1 MVLSTLFMALT
12 SFTNPGLIARPPASA
27 RRAHFE
33 RFQERR
39 EQTPPYL
46 LVEPSGGV
54 IEVSTK
60 YCTVCGIVRP
70 PRASHCRE
78 TDRCIERWDNYCPWV
93 GTAVGRRNYGWF
105 VAFVLTSTLLAL
117 YVACAS
123 FAHLRY
129 AAAVLIA
136 SERRSVTPHAT
147 PAWVRS
153 AFEAPISCLLVGY
166 GLVVGAMLT
175 VLSFYHLFLIA
186 TNQTTYEH
194 VRGTYDEP
202 GSNPFDRGLVRNC
215 LTFLLPRCF
224 PPLPLKPSESI
235 EYGSGEGGGGGS
247 GGGVAMRAKHE
258 PSSAYDADTKDL
270 EAGSVEQL
278 RRSRRGAAKIGSLRG
293 GDGEPAAKLAVE
305 MTGKGDSVKGAGSR
319 SFRLPDGEPPP
330 SPTGS
335 YCSASSTEQHP
346 AASAPQNNQE

>member
-1 MVLSTLFMALT
+1 M
-12 SFTNPGLIARPPASA
+12 PPELRAASA
-27 RRAHFE
+27 EPSDDFDRPWQLPRRTAFLTWLLAILAPSAAFLRTPSEGEAAAIPVRLNLHRNSSLVFFWFRVVLARSVHRQARMLIKGVHQLEFSPAALAHSAHPKCAFLAAPRGSTRGPLDVVHGADVIHQPGSHRAATGERARAHFE

-78 TDRCIERWDNYCPWV
+78 TDRCIERWDHYCPWV

-129 AAAVLIA
+129 AAAVLFA

-153 AFEAPISCLLVGY
+153 ALEAPISCLLVGY
-166 GLVVGAMLT
+166 GLVVGAMLS

-186 TNQTTYEH
+186 TNQTT
-194 VRGTYDEP
+194 
-202 GSNPFDRGLVRNC
+202 
-215 LTFLLPRCF
+215 
-224 PPLPLKPSESI
+224 
-235 EYGSGEGGGGGS
+235 
-247 GGGVAMRAKHE
+247 
-258 PSSAYDADTKDL
+258 
-270 EAGSVEQL
+270 
-278 RRSRRGAAKIGSLRG
+278 
-293 GDGEPAAKLAVE
+293 
-305 MTGKGDSVKGAGSR
+305 
-319 SFRLPDGEPPP
+319 
-330 SPTGS
+330 
-335 YCSASSTEQHP
+335 
-346 AASAPQNNQE
+346 